1 MSEKS
6 LLRRVVGASALLL
19 FAALMIWTA
28 VWLIQ
33 QIWVGLV
40 AGIAAVVIVW
50 ATVVIV
56 RWRRSRWLR

>member
-1 MSEKS
+1 MPEKS
-6 LLRRVVGASALLL
+6 ILRRIVGASALLL

-33 QIWVGLV
+33 QIWVWLV
-40 AGIAAVVIVW
+40 VAIAAVVIVW
-50 ATVVIV
+50 LAVVIV